1 MARPQRPVPV
11 RPSRRSLLVFTEGKV
26 TEEVYL
32 NFYRRRHRG
41 VNVTVDRFHGPPL
54 SLVERAVSVKKN
66 EEREE
71 RRKRT
76 WAPDEIWCVFDVDT
90 HPRIEEATALAAE
103 DGIKVAISSPCIE
116 LWFVLHFDDQ
126 TAHLDARS
134 AQRRAAEYLSAG
146 KRLTDA
152 DLDALVGRYGD
163 AKARALSLAQKHRLD
178 ARQGPGNPSS
188 EVWRLID
195 SIAAASSPNR

>member
-32 NFYRRRHRG
+32 NFYRRRYRG
-41 VNVTVDRFHGPPL
+41 VNVTVDKFHGPPL
-54 SLVERAVSVKKN
+54 SLVERAVSVKKD
-66 EEREE
+66 EQREE

-90 HPRIEEATALAAE
+90 HPRINEATALAADNE
-103 DGIKVAISSPCIE
+103 IKVAISSPCIE
-116 LWFVLHFDDQ
+116 LWFALHFDDQ
-126 TAHLDARS
+126 TAHLDARA
-134 AQRRAAEYLSAG
+134 AQRRAAEYLSGG

-152 DLDALVGRYGD
+152 DLDALAVRYTE
-163 AKARALSLAQKHRLD
+163 AKARAISLTKKHLLD
-178 ARQGPGNPSS
+178 AREEPGNPSS

-195 SIAAASSPNR
+195 SIAAPRCAN